1 MELIRGI
8 HNLAERHRHCVL
20 TIGNFDGVHRGHA
33 AVIRRLV
40 ALAREYDVP
49 ATVMVFEPQPQEYF
63 RGDAAPA
70 RLNLLRDKL
79 DRLAELGVDRV
90 LCVRFDARFADWEA
104 EDFVQQLLVDKLAV
118 RYLVVGDDFCFG
130 RARRGNFAF
139 LQAAGSAHGFDV
151 EDTASC
157 RLGQER
163 ISSTLIRNALAAGDL
178 TAAERMLGHPYQIS
192 GRVAHGDKLG
202 RTIGFP
208 TANILLKRIVVPI
221 SGVFAVRVQT
231 EDGLWHNGVANVGR
245 RPTVS
250 GQQCRLEVHLFD
262 FNADLYG
269 QHLHVRLHTWLRD
282 EHAFPSLEAL
292 KAQIRL
298 DAERAQTA
306 LRVPETTEN
315 R

>member
-8 HNLAERHRHCVL
+8 HNLSERHRGCVL

-33 AVIRRLV
+33 EVIRRLV
-40 ALAREYDVP
+40 ALSRQYGVP

-63 RGDAAPA
+63 LKEKAPA

-90 LCVRFDARFADWEA
+90 LCVRFDQRFAQWEA
-104 EDFVQQLLVDKLAV
+104 EDFVQQLLVQKLGI

-130 RARRGNFAF
+130 RGRRGNFPF
-139 LQAAGSAHGFDV
+139 LQRAGEQHGFAV

-157 RLGQER
+157 RLGEER
-163 ISSTLIRNALAAGDL
+163 ISSTLIRNALAEGDL
-178 TAAERMLGHPYQIS
+178 VAAERMLGHPYQIS

-208 TANILLKRIVVPI
+208 TANILLKRTVVPV
-221 SGVFAVRVQT
+221 SGVYAVRVQM
-231 EDGLWHNGVANVGR
+231 EDGRWHHGVANVGK
-245 RPTVS
+245 RPTLS

-262 FNADLYG
+262 FDADLYG
-269 QHLHVRLHTWLRD
+269 QHLHVRLHAWLRD
-282 EHAFPSLEAL
+282 EHAFASLEAL
-292 KAQIRL
+292 KAQIQL
-298 DAERAQTA
+298 DAQNALEA
-306 LRVPETTEN
+306 LRVPEHSEN